1 MSFVRILKKKEYEVY
16 DNEIIAAKLAVN
28 LKKMIEVEAYVS
40 IIGNAKSNWCETLA
54 VLTDWVIQQFQ

>member
-40 IIGNAKSNWCETLA
+40 IIGNAKSN
-54 VLTDWVIQQFQ
+54 